1 MQLQRRRQKRQW
13 KRWFAQ
19 AVLAGGM
26 LLAGGCARDREVY
39 RAGLQEES
47 LFEMEQETES
57 AAAEVPETEQETEA
71 PSIIYVYVCGAV
83 RSPGVCEMRS
93 GMRVYEAIAL
103 AGGFAEDA
111 DEQWLNQAGEV
122 YDGQKLYVYTT
133 DETRQM
139 EAEAAAIGQT
149 LDPATAGQTG
159 DATSGIAGVGE
170 TGGAVSQIAG
180 VGQAGGSAPGM
191 KGGGQAASG
200 AAENLVN
207 LNTATREE
215 LMTLPGIGGAKAD
228 AILEYREEHGS
239 FTSIEEIQNISG
251 IKSAVFSK
259 IEDRITVG

>member
-1 MQLQRRRQKRQW
+1 M
-13 KRWFAQ
+13 
-19 AVLAGGM
+19 VLAGGM

-57 AAAEVPETEQETEA
+57 AAAEVPKTEQETEA

-103 AGGFAEDA
+103 AGGFSEDA

-139 EAEAAAIGQT
+139 EAEAAAIGQR
-149 LDPATAGQTG
+149 LDPATVGQIG
-159 DATSGIAGVGE
+159 DATSGIAGVGQ
-170 TGGAVSQIAG
+170 TG
-180 VGQAGGSAPGM
+180 
-191 KGGGQAASG
+191 AS
-200 AAENLVN
+200 ENLVN

-228 AILEYREEHGS
+228 AILEYREAHGS